1 MNKLKLDIP
10 VVVEGKYDK
19 NTLLQIIDTTVIT
32 TGGFSVFNSRE
43 KRELILRLAEK
54 NGIILLTDSDGGGVQ
69 IRKFLL
75 GILPKDKV
83 HNLYIPKI
91 EGKERRK
98 DKASKSGLLGVEG
111 MDRKIIEN
119 LFAPFA
125 NPRDVSQNSLSKEK
139 KMLTKL
145 DFFEDGLSGGADA
158 QKKRDLMAR
167 HFSLPSG
174 MSAKALLEA
183 INIISDYNEYEEAKK
198 DVFCKEN
205 QSL

>member
-1 MNKLKLDIP
+1 MDKLHIDIP

-19 NTLLQIIDTTVIT
+19 NTLLQIIDACVIT

-54 NGIILLTDSDGGGVQ
+54 NGIILLTDSDGGGSQ

-75 GILPKDKV
+75 GILPRESV
-83 HNLYIPKI
+83 YNLYIPKI
-91 EGKERRK
+91 EGKEKRK
-98 DKASKSGLLGVEG
+98 EKRSKSGLLGVEG
-111 MDRKIIEN
+111 MDRAVIEKI
-119 LFAPFA
+119 FAPFA
-125 NPRDVSQNSLSKEK
+125 KKGDVSQKGANNSR

-158 QKKRDLMAR
+158 SKKRDALAA
-167 HFSLPSG
+167 HFGLPDG

-183 INIISDYNEYEEAKK
+183 LNILAGYEEYKAA
-198 DVFCKEN
+198 CA
-205 QSL
+205 SLFDP